1 MSDDDDGPP
10 QLSAATLA
18 ALLSVRAESEAAAAE
33 AISHALSGA
42 VENKMPEDWGLAQFW
57 TSPAASAALA
67 GDLLAVATDL
77 HASGREHV
85 VVAFLSAPSAFQ
97 ALLARPPPPWLTL
110 KLLEFDTRF
119 ACFGDAFV
127 HWNCVAPLTLPPSL
141 LGGVEVFLIDPPR
154 LNATTLADYASAISA
169 LARSPAPPPRRGVL
183 RCRPAGGSGGA
194 VGRAGG
200 GGVCGGPPQRAGER
214 LFPLYN
220 VPQHAGPPR
229 PRVMRMRGVGWLR
242 EGLLAPFPG
251 PTIRWRVER
260 VGGEGCG

>member
-141 LGGVEVFLIDPPR
+141 LGGVDVFLIDPPR

-169 LARSPAPPPRRGVL
+169 LARSPAPPPVAVCSGAVL
-183 RCRPAGGSGGA
+183 RGEVAALWGAREVEGFVVDHPSGLA
-194 VGRAGG
+194 NDFSLFTTYPSTLGRH
-200 GGVCGGPPQRAGER
+200 
-214 LFPLYN
+214 
-220 VPQHAGPPR
+220 VP
-229 PRVMRMRGVGWLR
+229 
-242 EGLLAPFPG
+242 E
-251 PTIRWRVER
+251 
-260 VGGEGCG
+260 